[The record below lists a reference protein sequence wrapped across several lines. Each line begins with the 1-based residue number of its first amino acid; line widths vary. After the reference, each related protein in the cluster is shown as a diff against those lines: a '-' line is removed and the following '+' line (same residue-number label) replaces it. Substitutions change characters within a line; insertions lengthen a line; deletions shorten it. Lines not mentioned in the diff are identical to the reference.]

1 MSRYSE
7 LLTKRMENCGY
18 TPAELARQIGVDRSY
33 IVKNKTGTSVIQD
46 VKKAERL
53 FDLLPQTDEEA
64 RELFDAYCEARYG
77 DKRYNMDLAVKEFL
91 SSFQHASEL
100 NSNIIQRA
108 AMIPDDKC
116 LYGSE
121 DIFFMLQ
128 ILFSAEAAKE
138 QGHISIIAQPD
149 HRRLVEPLK
158 TVFRMESD
166 CKVQHLV
173 CLEKIHESKDSKYQ
187 NIELFQKL
195 IPVILNQ
202 KSGAYTVFYYYDQIE
217 SHINRFSLF
226 PYAFI
231 TSDCVMTVS
240 SEYDRAIIYR
250 EPEIVASYEAVFQ
263 KMVANSKILYQSLKE
278 EGNYIERVVGQAL
291 PKQNIYF
298 MGPQP
303 CLGTLN
309 TGALFDR
316 YVIDNVEVKKMVSL
330 LKAKKIADHAE
341 FLKGT
346 QQVTAFFTKQGI
358 RRMLNEGIYDELPTG
373 IYKPIQKK
381 DTCRLLREIL
391 NYSRRGRYHVYLINE
406 RKFAYPQGL
415 VIDIFEK
422 THADLIYNA
431 ENREKRFLINEVS
444 ISNLL
449 FDFVHGFESSP
460 YVYSEKETVEW
471 LEAEI
476 RQAEE
481 SVNSE

>member
-33 IVKNKTGTSVIQD
+33 IVKNKMGTGVIQD

-53 FDLLPQTDEEA
+53 FNLLPQTDEEA

-77 DKRYNMDLAVKEFL
+77 DKRHNMDLAVKEFL

-100 NSNIIQRA
+100 NSNMIQRA

-166 CKVQHLV
+166 CKVEHLI
-173 CLEKIHESKDSKYQ
+173 CLEKTYEDKTSKYK
-187 NIELFQKL
+187 NIELFEKL
-195 IPVILNQ
+195 VPVILNQ
-202 KSGAYTVFYYYDQIE
+202 KSGTYTVGYYYDQIT
-217 SHINRFSLF
+217 SHLNRFNLF

-231 TSDCVMTVS
+231 TSECVMIVS
-240 SEYDRAIIYR
+240 SMYDQAIVYR
-250 EPEIVASYEAVFQ
+250 ELEIVKSYEMAFQ
-263 KMVANSKILYQSLKE
+263 KMFTGSKVLYQSLKD
-278 EGNYIERVVGQAL
+278 EGNYIERVVGEQL
-291 PKQNIYF
+291 PEKNVYF

-309 TGALFDR
+309 TGGLFDK
-316 YVIDNVEVKKMVSL
+316 YVIDDAEVKKVVEL
-330 LKAKKIADHAE
+330 LKAKKIADHAA

-346 QQVTAFFTKQGI
+346 QQVTAFFTKAGI

-431 ENREKRFLINEVS
+431 ENRERRFLINEVS
-444 ISNLL
+444 ISSLL
-449 FDFVHGFESSP
+449 FDFIHGFESSP
-460 YVYSEKETVEW
+460 YVYTEEETVAW
-471 LEAEI
+471 LEEQI

-481 SVNSE
+481 SVNPE